1 VGALA
6 LLSALSVCIRGLF
19 SLKCQW
25 NIVCDHHL
33 WSLKGGD
40 YLFGLGVP
48 ELILVLVLA
57 LIIFGPNKLPE
68 VGSALG
74 RTIKEFKQS
83 TKEVE
88 KEVMEPINETI
99 TSQK

>member
-1 VGALA
+1 M
-6 LLSALSVCIRGLF
+6 
-19 SLKCQW
+19 
-25 NIVCDHHL
+25 
-33 WSLKGGD
+33 
-40 YLFGLGVP
+40 FGLGVP
-48 ELILVLVLA
+48 ELVLILVLA

-88 KEVMEPINETI
+88 KEVIEPIKDTI
-99 TSQK
+99 TSEK